1 MTAVTAAAGLA
12 VAGCSAAP
20 LKMGAAAIVGKNAIS
35 VASLTNETYQLEST
49 GKAYPG
55 VYKLTA
61 QQATQGTLSW
71 LIRFKI
77 NDQLASQAGISVSPG
92 AAQTAL
98 NAVYEETKSEA
109 AQSGISNL
117 SMQEFLVANGIPP
130 NQQTELGQ
138 YLAINNAFVDAANGG
153 KPPTSETSPA
163 VTKLTRS
170 TCLAAKSLSIQVNPQ
185 FGVLNYTSYSVVN
198 TPDTVSRASGTK
210 KTASVAGLTPACLPG
225 RTVPPDPRGLPAGG
239 TVPPDPRGLPAGGTV
254 PPDPRG

>member
-1 MTAVTAAAGLA
+1 VTAGMTVAGLA

-20 LKMGAAAIVGKNAIS
+20 LKMGAAAIVGSNAIS
-35 VASLTNETYQLEST
+35 VASLTNETFQLEST

-55 VYKLTA
+55 VYKLTS

-92 AAQTAL
+92 TAQAAL

-153 KPPTSETSPA
+153 TPPTSETSPA

-170 TCLAAKSLSIQVNPQ
+170 TCLAAKSLNIQVNPQ
-185 FGVLNYTSYSVVN
+185 YGVLNYTSGYTVVN
-198 TPDTVSRASGTK
+198 TPDSVSRASGTK
-210 KTASVAGLTPACLPG
+210 KAAAITGLTPACLFPG
-225 RTVPPDPRGLPAGG
+225 RTVPPDPRG
-239 TVPPDPRGLPAGGTV
+239 
-254 PPDPRG
+254 

>member
-1 MTAVTAAAGLA
+1 LGVTAVTVAAGLA

-35 VASLTNETYQLEST
+35 VASLTNETFQLEST

-55 VYKLTA
+55 VYKLTS
-61 QQATQGTLSW
+61 QQATQQALSW

-77 NDQLASQAGISVSPG
+77 NDQLASQADLSVSPG
-92 AAQTAL
+92 AAQQAL
-98 NAVYEETKSEA
+98 TAVYDETKSEA
-109 AQSGISNL
+109 AQSGVSNL

-130 NQQTELGQ
+130 NQQGELGR

-153 KPPTSETSPA
+153 TPPTSETSPA

-170 TCLAAKSLSIQVNPQ
+170 TCLAAKSLNISVNPQ
-185 FGVLNYTSYSVVN
+185 YGVLNYTDNYTVVN
-198 TPDTVSRASGTK
+198 TPDSVSRASGTK

-225 RTVPPDPRGLPAGG
+225 RTVPPDPRG
-239 TVPPDPRGLPAGGTV
+239 
-254 PPDPRG
+254 